1 MVGKLISKRSEPITL
16 DASRFIV
23 FPCLFFLFPLFF
35 LSFFER
41 LVLFFF
47 FTTRNLTGIVSVKK
61 ASIKGKS
68 TVELTEEEAAV
79 VVQKGRTNIK
89 I

>member
-1 MVGKLISKRSEPITL
+1 MRADSS
-16 DASRFIV
+16 FFYV
-23 FPCLFFLFPLFF
+23 FCFCFLFFF

-41 LVLFFF
+41 LVLFF

-79 VVQKGRTNIK
+79 VVQKGRTNINK
-89 I
+89 MFDERKGKKRIFDEPD

>member
-1 MVGKLISKRSEPITL
+1 MVGKLISKRSEPIIL
-16 DASRFIV
+16 DASRFII
-23 FPCLFFLFPLFF
+23 FLCLLFLFPFFFPFLFR
-35 LSFFER
+35 EAR
-41 LVLFFF
+41 TFFF

>member
-1 MVGKLISKRSEPITL
+1 MRADSS
-16 DASRFIV
+16 FFYV
-23 FPCLFFLFPLFF
+23 FCFCFLFFFLF
-35 LSFFER
+35 FFER
-41 LVLFFF
+41 LVLFF

-79 VVQKGRTNIK
+79 VVQKGRTNINK
-89 I
+89 MFDERKGKKRIFYEPD

>member
-1 MVGKLISKRSEPITL
+1 MRADSS
-16 DASRFIV
+16 FFYV
-23 FPCLFFLFPLFF
+23 FCFCFLFFFLF
-35 LSFFER
+35 FFER

>member
-1 MVGKLISKRSEPITL
+1 MRADSS
-16 DASRFIV
+16 V
-23 FPCLFFLFPLFF
+23 FSCLLFLFPFF
-35 LSFFER
+35 FFFPFSR
-41 LVLFFF
+41 GSYFFF

>member
-1 MVGKLISKRSEPITL
+1 MRADSS
-16 DASRFIV
+16 FFYV
-23 FPCLFFLFPLFF
+23 FCFCFLFFFLF
-35 LSFFER
+35 FFER
-41 LVLFFF
+41 LVLFF